1 MNPKNPFS
9 LAKDF
14 QIEILAKI
22 ELTSTDERKTGKRR
36 CNGPLIIVDRG
47 LWCLY
52 ASNRLGDNMIGASS
66 LLGGILVLWE
76 RGGVS

>member
-1 MNPKNPFS
+1 LNPPTIPSS

-36 CNGPLIIVDRG
+36 CNGSLIIVDRG
-47 LWCLY
+47 Y
-52 ASNRLGDNMIGASS
+52 GGYMHRIG
-66 LLGGILVLWE
+66 LEII
-76 RGGVS
+76 